1 VIRTVARTNV
11 YNRGQGES
19 GAEEMKREGGERR
32 EAKCRVC
39 VRCVL
44 QKSCTGIMH
53 TQRHVE
59 PRFL

>member
-1 VIRTVARTNV
+1 MYN
-11 YNRGQGES
+11 NRGQGES
-19 GAEEMKREGGERR
+19 GAEEMKRDGGERR
-32 EAKCRVC
+32 EEVSGVC
-39 VRCVL
+39 AWCVL